1 MISDID
7 NILLIKFLRKELTD
21 GENQQVIDW
30 LQAKEENKH
39 FLFGLKEA
47 YMLSQWEE
55 LRDKADTEAGW
66 NELNQTLELDSIP
79 KASMW
84 RRIRTTLQYAAAII
98 LLLAVGYFL
107 RDLITRH
114 PVQYAVVET
123 SDGQQSTIIL
133 SDGTK
138 VKLNENTKLVYPTDF
153 NGSTRTVALRGEAY
167 FEVVHNAKKPFMVNV
182 GSYTVK
188 DIGTKFDIDTYP
200 DEIYSYTSLKE
211 GEVQVIENNREARF
225 ITELKPGMQ
234 LGYNKK
240 TRMYFVKSVDINSI
254 ADWTKGQIVIKRETL
269 QEVAEKLRHKYDYD
283 ICIQNSHLDSLKYNI
298 VIDSE
303 SLEEILSDIHFITP
317 QVQYYINK
325 KNKSVI
331 FR

>member
-1 MISDID
+1 MITDID

-84 RRIRTTLQYAAAII
+84 KKIRTTLQYAAAII
-98 LLLAVGYFL
+98 LLLSVGYFL

-123 SDGQQSTIIL
+123 SDGQQSTLIL

-138 VKLNENTKLVYPTDF
+138 VRLNENTKLVYPTDF

-211 GEVQVIENNREARF
+211 GEVQVMENNRDQNL
-225 ITELKPGMQ
+225 ITDLKAGMQ
-234 LGYNKK
+234 LGFNRRTKE
-240 TRMYFVKSVDINSI
+240 YFVRTVDQNSI
-254 ADWTKGQIVIKRETL
+254 GDWTKGQIVIKRETL
-269 QEVAEKLRHKYDYD
+269 QEVAERLQHKYDYN
-283 ICIQNSHLDSLKYNI
+283 ISVQNNRLDSLKYNI
-298 VIDSE
+298 TIENE
-303 SLEEILSDIHFITP
+303 SLEEILNDIHFITP
-317 QVQYYINK
+317 QVHYYINK
-325 KNKSVI
+325 KDKSLI
-331 FR
+331 FK